1 MLDSLRTPLFIIAVI
16 LIVIAVLV
24 EVGSSSVIPAP
35 KPDDASLNTSIQ
47 AQLTGYSAS
56 ERANMAT
63 QLVNDSHSVSKPP
76 GMAIGD
82 MALLDGLLVF
92 TVILMGLPL
101 LLPERLTGRVQGVV
115 TLIVSILII
124 LAGIGLAIAAFV
136 KLMIMIALFTA
147 VPFGTLAYLVVWG
160 FFNRG
165 GAAAALSL
173 LMFLKVAF
181 AVVLV
186 LAQQRFLQNKGF
198 VLIIVTS
205 LIANIVIGFL
215 HGLVPVILVSITDA
229 VAAIIVLV
237 LALIWA
243 VFLLIG
249 SIPAIVKA
257 VV

>member
-1 MLDSLRTPLFIIAVI
+1 
-16 LIVIAVLV
+16 
-24 EVGSSSVIPAP
+24 
-35 KPDDASLNTSIQ
+35 
-47 AQLTGYSAS
+47 
-56 ERANMAT
+56 
-63 QLVNDSHSVSKPP
+63 
-76 GMAIGD
+76 
-82 MALLDGLLVF
+82 
-92 TVILMGLPL
+92 
-101 LLPERLTGRVQGVV
+101 
-115 TLIVSILII
+115 
-124 LAGIGLAIAAFV
+124 
-136 KLMIMIALFTA
+136 
-147 VPFGTLAYLVVWG
+147 
-160 FFNRG
+160 
-165 GAAAALSL
+165 
-173 LMFLKVAF
+173 MFLKVAF